1 VTTATAATP
10 TADQS
15 RRTALASHAR
25 PARPNALSTS
35 LTFAWR
41 ALLKIKHG
49 PDQLADAILIPVLF
63 TVLFTYLL
71 GGALSGST
79 AQYLRFLLP
88 GTLVMTVLLVTVY
101 AGLGLRTD
109 LTSGVLD
116 RFRSMPIWRPALIVG
131 GLVGD
136 AGRYLLSSAIV
147 IALGLLMGFRA
158 DGGVVGVLLAVALIL
173 IFAFSLSWIW
183 TTLAL
188 LVRTPNAVVMTSFLV
203 QLPLTF
209 ASNVFVEPA
218 TLPGWLRAFVD
229 VNPVSHL
236 VTTVRELMY
245 GTATAGQ
252 VGSVLLVSAALVA
265 VFAPLTMR
273 LYRIKQ

>member
-1 VTTATAATP
+1 VTIATATTPALDPSLRTAVASRARPRRP
-10 TADQS
+10 TAF
-15 RRTALASHAR
+15 
-25 PARPNALSTS
+25 STS

-49 PDQLADAILIPVLF
+49 PDQLTDAIFIPVLF

-71 GGALSGST
+71 GGALAGSSG
-79 AQYLRFLLP
+79 QYLRFLLP

-116 RFRSMPIWRPALIVG
+116 RYRSMPVWRPALIVG

-147 IALGLLMGFRA
+147 MALGLVMGFRA
-158 DGGVVGVLLAVALIL
+158 DGGVVGVLLAIALVL
-173 IFAFSLSWIW
+173 VFAFSLSWIW
-183 TTLAL
+183 TTLGL
-188 LVRTPNAVVMTSFLV
+188 LVRTPNAVVMVSFLV

-209 ASNVFVEPA
+209 ASNVFVDPA